1 MVGDDETS
9 FSHKLLLTSR
19 QVANLC
25 RAYTNK
31 SSTST
36 KLSKT
41 QISKM
46 VQSEGFISRLL
57 GPLLKNIVKPLAKSV
72 SILLGL
78 TASVSA
84 TDAWICKKILGSVHS
99 SCSASQNNTILIIS
113 NNEMED
119 IVEIV
124 KSLEDSGLLFAG
136 VSELKFKMKLKNKM
150 EDLLVCY

>member
-9 FSHKLLLTSR
+9 FSHKLLLASR

-84 TDAWICKKILGSVHS
+84 TDA
-99 SCSASQNNTILIIS
+99 
-113 NNEMED
+113 
-119 IVEIV
+119 
-124 KSLEDSGLLFAG
+124 
-136 VSELKFKMKLKNKM
+136 
-150 EDLLVCY
+150 